1 MPFAWAIVDMY
12 DDLTRTARGQK
23 ELPAQVPPA
32 MDSVKAMRG
41 NPNVISG
48 LEWARLDEVYT
59 YLRLGKYPE
68 IPPEW
73 KELLPK
79 TPPLEG

>member
-1 MPFAWAIVDMY
+1 MY
-12 DDLTRTARGQK
+12 DDLTTTTRGQK
-23 ELPAQVPPA
+23 ELPAQVPRA
-32 MDSVKAMRG
+32 MDSVKARRG

-48 LEWARLDEVYT
+48 LQWARLDEAYT
-59 YLRLGKYPE
+59 YLRLGKYLE

-73 KELLPK
+73 RGLLPK

>member
-1 MPFAWAIVDMY
+1 
-12 DDLTRTARGQK
+12 
-23 ELPAQVPPA
+23 

-48 LEWARLDEVYT
+48 LQWARLGEVYT
-59 YLRLGKYPE
+59 YLRLGKYLE

-73 KELLPK
+73 RGLLPK